1 MGQSLNCFAKTT
13 SSVNYGKEALD
24 DGMGDNEEKTTSSSL
39 TLAGDF
45 SEFPDEFKKLTYHQ
59 TEDPLSDRSE
69 GNDGYKATFYSNKKE
84 DKHILVHDHFI
95 SFEQGEGTY
104 RESLIKHV
112 MGKTIKVEGDKLVVV
127 DPPVKTIIIYDEN
140 EPKNCGTYE
149 MDMKKNIY
157 IGPVRNAYFYNNRVV
172 ITDKTIL
179 RDFARYPLGT
189 IKNDTMTIGTKPV
202 EDPKEVKG
210 ANTGWR
216 SSNGGIKF

>member
-1 MGQSLNCFAKTT
+1 MGQSLNCFAKT
-13 SSVNYGKEALD
+13 
-24 DGMGDNEEKTTSSSL
+24 SSL
-39 TLAGDF
+39 KLDGDF
-45 SEFPDEFKKLTYHQ
+45 SEFPDEFKGLTYHQ

-69 GNDGYKATFYSNKKE
+69 GNDGYKATFYSNKEE

-104 RESLIKHV
+104 REGFLKV
-112 MGKTIKVEGDKLVVV
+112 VFNKTMKVEGDKLVVV
-127 DPPVKTIIIYDEN
+127 DAPVKTIIIYDEN

-157 IGPVRNAYFYNNRVV
+157 IGPVRNAYFHNNLVV
-172 ITDKTIL
+172 ISDKDL
-179 RDFARYPLGT
+179 LFDYASPFPLGT

-202 EDPKEVKG
+202 KDPKPVEG
-210 ANTGWR
+210 PNTGWR